1 MLDEKFRRKR
11 MCSKMGVTFAKGKDA
26 SKFLNHALKR
36 QRKGL
41 SRAGL
46 GLQEQKNRN
55 KKTNSGILNVSQ

>member
-36 QRKGL
+36 QKKVF

-46 GLQEQKNRN
+46 GL
-55 KKTNSGILNVSQ
+55 